1 MLAQGGDGNWW
12 VTQAA
17 EFSDRY
23 ADLVV
28 YDPDRGAVKQVTL
41 PGSVFATDI
50 AASGGDVLV
59 SDLEQFTVYR
69 VDTGSH
75 EVSIFG
81 DDQFRGAMSR
91 LKQERE
97 RHGRISQL
105 AMVFVFVFGVLMV
118 LAAIMATPGNRRW
131 TPVPG
136 AIDME
141 AAPQAVPDVRGIYW
155 LNPNPKIGR
164 SLKLLEILGSAVII
178 VMLAGGLVLYGWVR
192 VQAGVNPG
200 EELQEKLNVLGY
212 VLLLSGLLM
221 AALVPLVWQSV
232 KVMKHRL
239 GTDGKQLYIRLNDG
253 REIMAPPAELAFTT
267 QVIFYQKYSIPLQTG
282 KRQNLYEDGEVE
294 TWIVPLLRQAE
305 KLSQFEGLKRQ
316 WRHRSALLSWS
327 LVSVVAL
334 GLFLILMAKL
344 EI

>member
-1 MLAQGGDGNWW
+1 
-12 VTQAA
+12 
-17 EFSDRY
+17 
-23 ADLVV
+23 
-28 YDPDRGAVKQVTL
+28 
-41 PGSVFATDI
+41 
-50 AASGGDVLV
+50 
-59 SDLEQFTVYR
+59 
-69 VDTGSH
+69 
-75 EVSIFG
+75 
-81 DDQFRGAMSR
+81 
-91 LKQERE
+91 
-97 RHGRISQL
+97 
-105 AMVFVFVFGVLMV
+105 
-118 LAAIMATPGNRRW
+118 
-131 TPVPG
+131 
-136 AIDME
+136 
-141 AAPQAVPDVRGIYW
+141 
-155 LNPNPKIGR
+155 
-164 SLKLLEILGSAVII
+164 

-212 VLLLSGLLM
+212 ILLLSGLLM
-221 AALVPLVWQSV
+221 AALVPLVWQSM

-239 GTDGKQLYIRLNDG
+239 GTDGKQIYIRLNDG
-253 REIMAPPAELAFTT
+253 REITAPPAELAFTR

-305 KLSQFEGLKRQ
+305 KLSQFEGLKHQ